1 MDRREYSRLATIA
14 TVVAL
19 ACLVG
24 LAACGGGVPA
34 AGPNGSGAARGSPTG
49 GASTPVGT
57 AGSGR
62 PSWTPG
68 PAGTPAGPSPTAG
81 HLLSLRTGPIRGPRP
96 DLAELHNIYQ
106 TGQPPVAIDWSAGP
120 TDWRLSQPDPRV
132 VSGYAGSMSVL
143 PGGRLDLHIRST
155 GGAVRLDVF
164 RMGLDDGR
172 HLLTVR
178 SVSAGPQPLARPDP
192 TTGLVEERWPASA
205 TLAIPADWRSGV
217 YLVKLTAQ
225 SGGQAYVPF
234 IVRPATP
241 QPVLLVLPTLTYEA
255 YNQWGGPDLY
265 GWPGGPA
272 NRAYF
277 VGYDRPFSHGWGAGH
292 FFNLDFP
299 LIVWLEDHGYD
310 VAYAADVD
318 VARDP
323 SLITS
328 ARAVIFSGHAEYWTA
343 ALHDAVDA
351 AQAAGV
357 SLLNMGANEA
367 WWQVRLAPNGAGTP
381 DRRIVGYKDARIDP
395 LAVTDPQAASAR
407 FIELPHPRPA
417 SEVFGQDYGGIVSS
431 IWPMVMG
438 PGVAAFAPAS
448 GLRPGDS
455 LPGLIGDEID
465 SPSTQPGAIVLASSP
480 VLAHHGSK
488 PAERALAGASV
499 WISPSGSHA
508 FDAGTFDWSW
518 GLDPRYAAALPGFP
532 ALGFARLTA
541 AILAWAGVV
550 PTVAPPG

>member
-1 MDRREYSRLATIA
+1 MDRPGPSRVAVIA
-14 TVVAL
+14 AL
-19 ACLVG
+19 ACTVA
-24 LAACGGGVPA
+24 LAACGGRVPGA
-34 AGPNGSGAARGSPTG
+34 VPIGSGTAHGSAEAQASAVVGTSAGPGRTSSP
-49 GASTPVGT
+49 A
-57 AGSGR
+57 
-62 PSWTPG
+62 
-68 PAGTPAGPSPTAG
+68 PAGTPASPGPTVR
-81 HLLSLRTGPIRGPRP
+81 HLASLRTDPIGGPRP
-96 DLAELHNIYQ
+96 GLAELHNAYQ
-106 TGQPPVAIDWSAGP
+106 AGRSPVALDPSAGP
-120 TDWRLSQPDPRV
+120 ADWRLSQPDARV
-132 VSGYAGSMSVL
+132 VSGYAGSLSVL
-143 PGGRLDLHIRST
+143 SGGRLDLHIRST

-164 RMGLDDGR
+164 RMGLNDAR
-172 HLLTVR
+172 HVLTVD
-178 SVSAGPQPLARPDP
+178 SVPAGPQPLARPDP
-192 TTGLVEERWPASA
+192 TTGLVEEHWPASA

-217 YLVKLTAQ
+217 YLAKLTAQ
-225 SGGQAYVPF
+225 SGAQAYVPF
-234 IVRPATP
+234 VVRPATP
-241 QPVLLVLPTLTYEA
+241 QSVLLVLPTLTYEA

-272 NRAYF
+272 SRAYV

-292 FFNLDFP
+292 FFSLDFP

-310 VAYAADVD
+310 IAYATDVD

-323 SLITS
+323 SLVTG

-367 WWQVRLAPNGAGTP
+367 WWQVRLAPNAAGAP

-395 LAVTDPQAASAR
+395 IAATDPQAASAR
-407 FIELPHPRPA
+407 FTELPRPRPA
-417 SEVFGQDYGGIVSS
+417 RDLFGQDYGGVVYGTR
-431 IWPMVMG
+431 PMVMG
-438 PGVAAFAPAS
+438 PDVAAFAPDS
-448 GLRPGDS
+448 GLRPGDA

-465 SPSTQPGAIVLASSP
+465 AASTQPRAILLAATP
-480 VLAHHGSK
+480 VFAHRGSE
-488 PAERALAGASV
+488 PTAAVVAGASI

-532 ALGFARLTA
+532 AVGFERLTA
-541 AILAWAGVV
+541 AILAWAGIV

>member
-1 MDRREYSRLATIA
+1 MDRLRQSRSAA
-14 TVVAL
+14 AAAL

-24 LAACGGGVPA
+24 LAACGSGVPA
-34 AGPNGSGAARGSPTG
+34 AGPIGSGAAHGSPTG
-49 GASTPVGT
+49 GANTAVGT

-62 PSWTPG
+62 PSSTLG
-68 PAGTPAGPSPTAG
+68 TAGTPSVPSPTAA
-81 HLLSLRTGPIRGPRP
+81 HLVSLRTSPIGGPRP
-96 DLAELHNIYQ
+96 DVSELHNAYQ
-106 TGQPPVAIDWSAGP
+106 AGRSPVAVDPFAGLA
-120 TDWRLSQPDPRV
+120 DWRLSQPDPGV
-132 VSGYAGSMSVL
+132 ASGYAGSMSVL

-164 RMGLDDGR
+164 RMGLNDAR
-172 HLLTVR
+172 HLLTVS
-178 SVSAGPQPLARPDP
+178 SVSAGPQSLARPDP
-192 TTGLVEERWPASA
+192 TTGLVEERWPTSA

-225 SGGQAYVPF
+225 SGAQAYVPF
-234 IVRPATP
+234 VVRPATP

-265 GWPGGPA
+265 GWPGGPVS
-272 NRAYF
+272 RAYI
-277 VGYDRPFSHGWGAGH
+277 VGFDRPFSHGWGAGH
-292 FFNLDFP
+292 LFSLDFP

-310 VAYAADVD
+310 IAYATDVD

-323 SLITS
+323 SLVTS

-367 WWQVRLAPNGAGTP
+367 WWQVRLAPNAGGAP
-381 DRRIVGYKDARIDP
+381 DRRVVGYKEARIDP
-395 LAVTDPQAASAR
+395 IASTDPQAASAR
-407 FIELPHPRPA
+407 FTELPHPRPA
-417 SEVFGQDYGGIVSS
+417 RDLFGQDYGGIVSG

-438 PGVAAFAPAS
+438 PSVAAFAPDS
-448 GLRPGDS
+448 GLRPGDR

-465 SPSTQPGAIVLASSP
+465 TVSAEPGAIHLAATP
-480 VLAHHGSK
+480 VLAHRGSE
-488 PAERALAGASV
+488 PAVQAMAGASA

-532 ALGFARLTA
+532 AVGFERLTA
-541 AILAWAGVV
+541 AILAWAGIL